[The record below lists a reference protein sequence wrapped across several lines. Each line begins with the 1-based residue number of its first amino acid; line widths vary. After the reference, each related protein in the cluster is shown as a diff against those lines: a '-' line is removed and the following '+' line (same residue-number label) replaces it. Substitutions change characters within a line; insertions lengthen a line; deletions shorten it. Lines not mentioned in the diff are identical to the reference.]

1 MNRISLINQV
11 KYNKTIYLLYNYV
24 GGWIISVLKFFLR
37 TDDKMIVFTSFGGRK
52 FDDSPKVVYD
62 AMLLDKRFDEC
73 HLVWAFI
80 HPENFDLVK
89 GEKVRIDTFSYY
101 KKLLKARIWV
111 TNSSMTRGLSFTGI
125 NSFELNTWHGSAIKR
140 MGSDINKDN
149 TSFKIKKKGQVNNR
163 VMLAQGQ
170 YDVDVFSN
178 AFRRPIESFRII
190 GLPRNDALVHR
201 CKEEVSLV
209 KEKLGISIDKT
220 VILYA
225 PTFREYEKDDN
236 YNCVLTP
243 PLDLKKWK
251 AKLGNN
257 YVLLFRA
264 HYEVVKVMGVK
275 DDGFV
280 KDVSSYPNLNE
291 LMIVSDMLI
300 SDYSSIFFDY
310 AIQGKPM
317 LCFAYDYDRYQK
329 ERGMYFD
336 IRKELECMDM
346 DTEDSVIREIQN
358 MDIEERSSISRRFRE
373 KYVTCYG
380 SATKR
385 SLDLI
390 YEKIINQ

>member
-1 MNRISLINQV
+1 MISLINKV
-11 KYNKTIYLLYNYV
+11 KYNKNLYTLYFHLGNL
-24 GGWIISVLKFFLR
+24 IISFLKLIM
-37 TDDKMIVFTSFGGRK
+37 KPQENLIVFTSFGGRK
-52 FDDSPKVVYD
+52 FDDSPKSIYE
-62 AMLLDKRFDEC
+62 AMLLDKRFEEC
-73 HLVWAFI
+73 QLVWAFI
-80 HPENFDLVK
+80 HPENFDLAR
-89 GEKVRIDTFSYY
+89 GEKVRIDTLAYY

-111 TNSSMTRGLSFTGI
+111 TNSSMTRGLSFAGI

-140 MGSDINKDN
+140 MGNDINKDN
-149 TSFKIKKKGQVNNR
+149 TSFKIKKKGKVNNG

-170 YDVDVFSN
+170 YDVDVFSK
-178 AFRRPIESFRII
+178 AFRRPLESFRIV
-190 GLPRNDALVHR
+190 GLPRNDALVHSS
-201 CKEEVSLV
+201 KEDVSLV
-209 KEKLGISIDKT
+209 KEKLGISNEKI

-225 PTFREYEKDDN
+225 PTFREYEKDGH

-264 HYEVVKVMGVK
+264 HYEVSKVMGVK
-275 DDGFV
+275 DDGFIM
-280 KDVSSYPNLNE
+280 DVSLYPNLNE
-291 LMIVSDMLI
+291 LMLVSDMLI

-317 LCFAYDYDRYQK
+317 LCFAYDYERYQK

-380 SATKR
+380 SATKQ

-390 YEKIINQ
+390 YERINNQ